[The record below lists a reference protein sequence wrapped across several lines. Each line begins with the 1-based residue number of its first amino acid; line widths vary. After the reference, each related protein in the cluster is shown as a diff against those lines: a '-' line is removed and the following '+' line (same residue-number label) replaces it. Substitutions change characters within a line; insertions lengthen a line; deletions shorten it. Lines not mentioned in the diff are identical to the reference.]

1 MCMSTKILVMEWD
14 GECVFRVLYD
24 FGLNETKGKVTFPD
38 DIYVKVKKL
47 ITISKQCFRNEAMKR
62 N

>member
-1 MCMSTKILVMEWD
+1 MEWD